1 MGKTRQGLAIIFS
14 DSAHG
19 RIHAGL
25 SLACASAALGRPVR
39 MFFHGESVCAFD
51 RHRKWK
57 GDETFT
63 LAGIPSLCDMITTAL
78 ELGIATMACTS
89 GLHLCGLTANQL
101 PENVEAAGMVAF
113 LADVQDYELVFV

>member
-14 DSAHG
+14 DSTHG
-19 RIHAGL
+19 RLHAGL

-39 MFFHGESVCAFD
+39 MFFHSESVAAFD

-57 GDETFT
+57 GDETFAT
-63 LAGIPSLCDMITTAL
+63 AGVPALCDMITTAL
-78 ELGIATMACTS
+78 ELGIATMACTT

-101 PENVEAAGMVAF
+101 PEGVEAAGMVAF
-113 LADVQDYELVFV
+113 LADAESYELVFV

>member
-19 RIHAGL
+19 RLHAGL

-39 MFFHGESVCAFD
+39 MFFHSESVSAFD

-57 GDETFT
+57 GDQVFST
-63 LAGIPSLCDMITTAL
+63 AGLPALCDMIKTAL
-78 ELGIATMACTS
+78 ELGIATMACTT

-101 PENVEAAGMVAF
+101 PEGVEAAGMVSF